1 MYQNGCYFCRS
12 AAKKAWRELTEFF
25 NDRKPIEVDAVEYYR
40 TLLLM
45 AYRVSI
51 QDKHVSAGHALQ
63 SLISLPERCLDAL
76 RLARRIEIDEPIS
89 YPKYLY
95 NLLNRIAE
103 RGRVAL
109 TRDDFKRY
117 GHYIDEEMMDKLFGE
132 VE

>member
-1 MYQNGCYFCRS
+1 MQQNGCYFCHS

-45 AYRVSI
+45 AYRVGI
-51 QDKHVSAGHALQ
+51 QDKHVRAGHALQ
-63 SLISLPERCLDAL
+63 SLISLPERRLDAL
-76 RLARRIEIDEPIS
+76 RLARRIEIDEPIA

-103 RGRVAL
+103 RGRAAL
-109 TRDDFKRY
+109 TRGDFKRY
-117 GHYIDEEMMDKLFGE
+117 IPYLNEEMMDELFGE

>member
-1 MYQNGCYFCRS
+1 MVVTSVGAPLRKPGGSLRS
-12 AAKKAWRELTEFF
+12 FSTTE
-25 NDRKPIEVDAVEYYR
+25 KPIEVDAVEYYR

-51 QDKHVSAGHALQ
+51 QEKHVRAGHALQ
-63 SLISLPERCLDAL
+63 SLISLPERRLDAL
-76 RLARRIEIDEPIS
+76 QLARRIEIDEPIA

-95 NLLNRIAE
+95 KILNRIAE

-117 GHYIDEEMMDKLFGE
+117 EPYIDEEMMDELFGE
-132 VE
+132 VK